1 MEHPGFSS
9 RRDGLQLVRGDR
21 EGGSIPCC
29 PTWALEMHLL
39 CRARS
44 ISGGEHRWVVS
55 CDTGSAHA
63 ALTYFVP
70 GRNRGGWQ
78 LVPVLEA
85 SGRASL
91 CASARAAWVPKPCPR
106 PELGQS
112 VAPLWRNAGF
122 PLPSWDSLKVV
133 LMRVVL
139 EAPDRAA
146 REGMVVLG
154 ALWPRCS
161 CCCLGLGAAEG
172 ESLPEPRNLQ
182 LLQLGRPFLRQSSP
196 FVSLRSWWCPSSP
209 FHGISRVPAGDALS
223 GSC

>member
-9 RRDGLQLVRGDR
+9 RQDGLQLVRGDR

-55 CDTGSAHA
+55 CDAGSAHA

-78 LVPVLEA
+78 LVPVLGA

-106 PELGQS
+106 PELGRS

-161 CCCLGLGAAEG
+161 CCCLGLRGLLKVRAYQ
-172 ESLPEPRNLQ
+172 SLISFSCYS
-182 LLQLGRPFLRQSSP
+182 LGGHS
-196 FVSLRSWWCPSSP
+196 
-209 FHGISRVPAGDALS
+209 S
-223 GSC
+223 GSHHLLCLCVLGGAPAAPSMGSLVFLLVMH